1 MNTPDALIL
10 VQEHRA
16 IERLAHETHTS
27 VVKVQQ
33 VFLSEYV
40 RLSSDAHVRSFLP
53 LLVVNRVRAILHGR
67 RAVPDGMPVPG
78 QIALRGKSS
87 TSN

>member
-1 MNTPDALIL
+1 MDTPDALIL

-16 IERLAHETHTS
+16 IEHLAHETHTS
-27 VVKVQQ
+27 LAEVQQ

-40 RLSSDAHVRSFLP
+40 KLSSDAHVRSFLP
-53 LLVVNRVRAILHGR
+53 LLVVNRVRAMLHGR
-67 RAVPDGMPVPG
+67 RAVPDGIPAPEKIAVP
-78 QIALRGKSS
+78 GKSS